1 LQKHPIKHKIPEGI
15 QMTEIGKQ
23 IRIERIMHRES
34 RNIVLI
40 PMDHGISDGPIKGLI
55 DVADSINKV
64 ADGGADA
71 ILMQKGIVKHGHR
84 GYGHDVGLI
93 VHMSASTILGPDPN
107 NKVLACT
114 VEEVMKMGAD
124 AVSIHVNVGSETEAE
139 QLQQLGS
146 VAEQCT
152 YWGMPLLAMM
162 YPRGKNIKDPHD
174 PKLVAHAA
182 RIGAELG
189 ADIIKTVYTGDPD
202 SFRDVVNGCPVPIVI
217 AGGPKTNTD
226 EEFLQMIK
234 GAMEGGARG
243 VAIGRNVF
251 QHENP
256 TKITKAITEIVH
268 HNKTVEE
275 ALEKLN

>member
-1 LQKHPIKHKIPEGI
+1 
-15 QMTEIGKQ
+15 MTEIGKK
-23 IRIERIMHRES
+23 IRIERIMHRDS
-34 RNIVLI
+34 RNIVII

-55 DVADSINKV
+55 DVADTINKV
-64 ADGGADA
+64 AEGGADA
-71 ILMQKGIVKHGHR
+71 VLMQKGIVTHGHR

-107 NKVLACT
+107 NKVQVCS

-124 AVSIHVNVGSETEAE
+124 AVSIHVNVGSETEAD
-139 QLQQLGS
+139 QLQKLGS
-146 VAEQCT
+146 VAEECN

-162 YPRGKNIKDPHD
+162 YPRGKDISNPHD
-174 PKLVAHAA
+174 PELIAHVA
-182 RIGAELG
+182 RVGAELG
-189 ADIIKTVYTGDPD
+189 ADVVKTLYTGNPD
-202 SFRDVVNGCPVPIVI
+202 TFKDVVQGCPVPIVI

-226 EEFLQMIK
+226 EEFLQMIE

-268 HNKTVEE
+268 YKMSVEE
-275 ALEKLN
+275 ALEMLK

>member
-1 LQKHPIKHKIPEGI
+1 
-15 QMTEIGKQ
+15 MAEIGKK

-34 RNIVLI
+34 RNIVII

-55 DVADSINKV
+55 NVTDTINKV
-64 ADGGADA
+64 AEGGADA
-71 ILMQKGIVKHGHR
+71 VLMQKGIVNHGHR

-93 VHMSASTILGPDPN
+93 VHISASTILGPDPN
-107 NKVLACT
+107 NKVQVCS

-124 AVSIHVNVGSETEAE
+124 AVSIHVNVGSETEAD
-139 QLQQLGS
+139 QLQQLGNVS
-146 VAEQCT
+146 EECN

-162 YPRGKNIKDPHD
+162 YPRGKDISNPHD
-174 PKLVAHAA
+174 SELIAHVA
-182 RIGAELG
+182 RVGAELG
-189 ADIIKTVYTGDPD
+189 ADVVKTLYTGDID
-202 SFRDVVNGCPVPIVI
+202 TFKDVVQGCPVPIVI

-226 EEFLQMIK
+226 EEFLQMIE

-268 HNKTVEE
+268 YKKSVEE
-275 ALEKLN
+275 ALEMLK

>member
-1 LQKHPIKHKIPEGI
+1 
-15 QMTEIGKQ
+15 MSDIGKK
-23 IRIERIMHRES
+23 IRIERIMHRDS
-34 RNIVLI
+34 RNIVII

-55 DVADSINKV
+55 DVADTINKV
-64 ADGGADA
+64 AEGGADA
-71 ILMQKGIVKHGHR
+71 VLMQKGIVTHGHR

-107 NKVLACT
+107 NKVQVCS

-124 AVSIHVNVGSETEAE
+124 AVSIHVNVGSETESD
-139 QLQQLGS
+139 QLQKLGS
-146 VAEQCT
+146 VSEECN

-162 YPRGKNIKDPHD
+162 YPRGKDISNPHD
-174 PKLVAHAA
+174 AELIGHVA
-182 RIGAELG
+182 RVGAELG
-189 ADIIKTVYTGDPD
+189 ADVVKTLYTGDVD
-202 SFRDVVNGCPVPIVI
+202 TFKDVVQGCPVPIVI

-226 EEFLQMIK
+226 EEFLQMIE

-256 TKITKAITEIVH
+256 TKITRAITEIVH
-268 HNKTVEE
+268 HKKSVEE
-275 ALEKLN
+275 ALEMLK

>member
-1 LQKHPIKHKIPEGI
+1 
-15 QMTEIGKQ
+15 MSDIGKK
-23 IRIERIMHRES
+23 IRIERIMHRDS
-34 RNIVLI
+34 RNMVII

-55 DVADSINKV
+55 NVADTINKV

-71 ILMQKGIVKHGHR
+71 VLMQKGIVTHGHR

-107 NKVLACT
+107 NKVQVCS

-124 AVSIHVNVGSETEAE
+124 AVSIHVNVGSETEAD
-139 QLQQLGS
+139 QLQKLGS
-146 VAEQCT
+146 VSEECN

-162 YPRGKNIKDPHD
+162 YPRGKDITNPHD
-174 PKLVAHAA
+174 PEMIAHVA
-182 RIGAELG
+182 RVGAELG
-189 ADIIKTVYTGDPD
+189 ADVVKTLYTGDVD
-202 SFRDVVNGCPVPIVI
+202 TFRDVVQGCPVPVVI

-226 EEFLQMIK
+226 EEFLQMIE
-234 GAMEGGARG
+234 GAMQGGARG

-268 HNKTVEE
+268 YKKSVEE
-275 ALEKLN
+275 ALEMLK